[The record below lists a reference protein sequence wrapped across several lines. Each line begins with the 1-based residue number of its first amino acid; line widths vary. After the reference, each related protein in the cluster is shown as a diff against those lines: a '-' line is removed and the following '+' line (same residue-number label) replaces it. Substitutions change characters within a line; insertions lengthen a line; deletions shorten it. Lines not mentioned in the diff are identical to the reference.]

1 MGKYG
6 YKELEKSSL
15 YEGVTKVRTASSRD
29 TISDANKAHEIRWK
43 GRVIVNKMYYAAF
56 FDTEKEAALWVDKKL
71 ISLGKSPKNI
81 LKKNE

>member
-1 MGKYG
+1 
-6 YKELEKSSL
+6 
-15 YEGVTKVRTASSRD
+15 
-29 TISDANKAHEIRWK
+29 
-43 GRVIVNKMYYAAF
+43 MYYTAF